1 MGVLALGLA
10 VATSD
15 DQGGDEL
22 ADPFQFPWQWADLG
36 PQFSSFSPSEVSG
49 VG

>member
-15 DQGGDEL
+15 DQGNAEL
-22 ADPFQFPWQWADLG
+22 ADQFQFPWQWADSG
-36 PQFSSFSPSEVSG
+36 PQFLNFSPTEVYG